1 MFACA
6 MTIDQFI
13 LSSLSHQCIS
23 SVPLAGNARSSKIIS
38 RAPWHLVVRS
48 KYTSCTILI
57 LNAQRWRLA
66 STFLLLRIRLQG
78 SYISL
83 SSIDFYSSESTRRL
97 VCVCAYSFW
106 SMPEYGIP
114 KCTIQFN
121 YFNVY
126 AIAIHCEC
134 AIWLN
139 KYNCVYEE
147 LHMLRVQTFKTYLE
161 FNSIWIKCNENHLL
175 SWDAENSIRYNF
187 TL

>member
-83 SSIDFYSSESTRRL
+83 SSIDFYSDESMRRL
-97 VCVCAYSFW
+97 VCVCV
-106 SMPEYGIP
+106 P
-114 KCTIQFN
+114 
-121 YFNVY
+121 
-126 AIAIHCEC
+126 IHFGRCPNM
-134 AIWLN
+134 AFRN
-139 KYNCVYEE
+139 AP
-147 LHMLRVQTFKTYLE
+147 
-161 FNSIWIKCNENHLL
+161 FNSTISMFMPLPFTANVRFDWINTIVCMRNCTCSGFRRLKR
-175 SWDAENSIRYNF
+175 I
-187 TL
+187 